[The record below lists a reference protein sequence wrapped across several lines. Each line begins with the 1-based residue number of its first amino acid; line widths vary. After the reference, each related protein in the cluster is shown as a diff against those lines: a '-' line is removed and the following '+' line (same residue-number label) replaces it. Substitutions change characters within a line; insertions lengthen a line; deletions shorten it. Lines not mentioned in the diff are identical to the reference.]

1 MGGLSFKQS
10 LGLVVFW
17 YCVTLVFNWTAFNLV
32 VLKDDPA
39 LALIPNDITLIEMF
53 ACTICGAL
61 TLYSKGLAFV
71 PPPEV
76 RTRML
81 ALAITN
87 AAACQLFMI
96 AMDYVAL
103 SLVQTIRACQPL
115 FTVVVGAPPSFSSR
129 PEPSPAQ
136 PSPRPVPAPSSFG
149 RVTASDMWLRAVY
162 VCFNESYS
170 ATTYATLIPICL
182 GFALAAGGDPKFE
195 QTGFALAVTST
206 CCLVAVNTISRRT
219 LAVFRST
226 VSPLQVQAWA
236 TSGSFYLLL
245 APWCFTGARARS
257 SAALPLS
264 CTVRVHPAHRA
275 ACCCYRWSCAAAV
288 RPERPRRP
296 RSAGL
301 QVRGAGRHGGSGRP
315 RLPRRQ
321 RRNLHLH

>member
-1 MGGLSFKQS
+1 MPHNPLKSSTGAAAVIVRKQLVAPAAVVGSTMGGLSFKQS

-136 PSPRPVPAPSSFG
+136 P
-149 RVTASDMWLRAVY
+149 ASRACSV
-162 VCFNESYS
+162 V
-170 ATTYATLIPICL
+170 
-182 GFALAAGGDPKFE
+182 
-195 QTGFALAVTST
+195 
-206 CCLVAVNTISRRT
+206 
-219 LAVFRST
+219 
-226 VSPLQVQAWA
+226 
-236 TSGSFYLLL
+236 
-245 APWCFTGARARS
+245 
-257 SAALPLS
+257 
-264 CTVRVHPAHRA
+264 
-275 ACCCYRWSCAAAV
+275 V
-288 RPERPRRP
+288 RPRD
-296 RSAGL
+296 SL
-301 QVRGAGRHGGSGRP
+301 
-315 RLPRRQ
+315 
-321 RRNLHLH
+321 